1 VTRNVHLLSGSPQY
15 PLMCRCVKVATYCFL
30 ICSLQSI
37 SQLVGSAGNLLK
49 PHLPLLIPAL
59 LEATGELESRGL
71 SQLSVQFGAERQTQE
86 VIDAVRASVAKSH
99 YTTETV
105 AKVCGSFKLKMCACI
120 CMYVW
125 PTFV

>member
-1 VTRNVHLLSGSPQY
+1 MCCIYKSYIITWVAGFPHI
-15 PLMCRCVKVATYCFL
+15 CRCVTIEAFCIL

-37 SQLVGSAGNLLK
+37 SQLVGSAGTLLK
-49 PHLPLLIPAL
+49 PHLPLLVPAL
-59 LEATGELESRGL
+59 LEATGEMESRGL

-105 AKVCGSFKLKMCACI
+105 AKVHGNI
-120 CMYVW
+120 
-125 PTFV
+125 